1 MAILP
6 LVAHMTCNAILI
18 IPVLY
23 LHSLYPFCDMRIL
36 LLTASRP
43 TDNEAGRRESVLG
56 ERVAYQGKC
65 RVEGVEREN
74 GNNLITLHAI

>member
-1 MAILP
+1 
-6 LVAHMTCNAILI
+6 
-18 IPVLY
+18 
-23 LHSLYPFCDMRIL
+23 MRIP

-43 TDNEAGRRESVLG
+43 TDNEAGRREGVLS

-74 GNNLITLHAI
+74 GNNLITLHVI